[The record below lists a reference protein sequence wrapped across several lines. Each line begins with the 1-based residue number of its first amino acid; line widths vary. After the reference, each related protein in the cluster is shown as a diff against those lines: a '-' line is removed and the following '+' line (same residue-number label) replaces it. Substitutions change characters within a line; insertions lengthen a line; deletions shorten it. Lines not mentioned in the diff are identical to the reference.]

1 MFSKS
6 KSFVFGAACAGAML
20 GTVTVALA
28 VRRQEPAPPR
38 PQPIPRPSVAPPRH
52 HPMPPFVPPVP
63 LPTVVSVKS
72 VSVDAVVRGGV
83 AETEVTHIF
92 RNDSDRDAEGDFVFP
107 IPAGASVSSF
117 AMYDGEKKM
126 EARLL
131 EQDEATRTYEEIV
144 RRRKDPALLT
154 FSGRAALRA
163 RLFPIPPRSE
173 RKLTLKLV
181 TVLPRDGD
189 AKKYAWTLI
198 GPHLPGTARPQS
210 VSVKVTVTDGVGTL
224 YSPTHDVQM
233 KREGTQTVATWK
245 TDSTNGATLT
255 ENPEFDLYIT
265 PKAGAGSVA
274 LSMLTYNAALPN
286 TASLAGGARQ
296 SGYFLIVA
304 SPTLAKPDAQAAP
317 RRVVIVMDRS
327 GSMQGK
333 KIEQAKSTLRFALGK
348 LRPQDS
354 FNVVTFSDAVEK
366 FSPEPVSASK
376 ENLERANAF
385 VDGIVADGGT
395 NIHDGLLEGLS
406 QFPERA
412 SGNTLLFFTDGMP
425 TVGNTS
431 HSQIVKHATEK
442 NGNKA
447 RTFVFGVGN
456 DVDVPFLDTVSQSLR
471 GDADYVRPDEDIEV
485 KTSRFVAKTSSAV
498 LENLKLTL
506 EDGAATTG
514 EIYPKP
520 GDLPDLFAGGQL
532 VLVGRYTGAAKAM
545 KLTLSGEA
553 NGKPQSFT
561 LTGALPSVDT
571 GAGFLPRLWA
581 NRKIGYLMDDVRL
594 KEDGPA
600 KKEAVDQI
608 IALSKE
614 WGILTPYTAL
624 FVPEPLD
631 GAALQVRIGGG
642 GSGPVGL
649 RAGAAG
655 NGAGAPSTRGVAGG
669 NNGMA
674 GGGFGG
680 SLDAS
685 QGAAGAAPMPSV
697 ALARSGESAINTSQ
711 TARAQRNS
719 SQVGNVHAFKAQA
732 GAERQEN
739 ENLAKRV
746 QNVNQRTFV
755 QRGNQ
760 WTDATYDA
768 KKQKQIVKVKLYSP
782 AYFALTRRNADFAKW
797 AALGNDVVIA
807 ANAKQA
813 VQFAADGKES
823 LTDAEVMALA
833 GK

>member
-1 MFSKS
+1 
-6 KSFVFGAACAGAML
+6 
-20 GTVTVALA
+20 
-28 VRRQEPAPPR
+28 
-38 PQPIPRPSVAPPRH
+38 
-52 HPMPPFVPPVP
+52 
-63 LPTVVSVKS
+63 
-72 VSVDAVVRGGV
+72 
-83 AETEVTHIF
+83 
-92 RNDSDRDAEGDFVFP
+92 SDRDAEGDFVFP

-163 RLFPIPPRSE
+163 RLFPIPPHSE

-210 VSVKVTVTDGVGTL
+210 VSVKVTVADGVGTL
-224 YSPTHDVQM
+224 YSPTHDVQT

-296 SGYFLIVA
+296 SGYFLVVA

-354 FNVVTFSDAVEK
+354 FNVVTFSDSVEK
-366 FSPEPVSASK
+366 FSPDPVTASK
-376 ENLERANAF
+376 ANLERANAF

-425 TVGNTS
+425 TVGTTS
-431 HSQIVKHATEK
+431 HNQIVKHAVEK

-456 DVDVPFLDTVSQSLR
+456 DVDVPFLDTVAQSLR

-498 LENLKLTL
+498 LENLKLSV

-520 GDLPDLFAGGQL
+520 ADLPDLFAGGQL
-532 VLVGRYTGAAKAM
+532 VLVGRYTGASKAI
-545 KLTLSGEA
+545 KLILSGEA
-553 NGKPQSFT
+553 NGKPQSFA
-561 LTGALPSVDT
+561 LNGALPDVDT

-581 NRKIGYLMDDVRL
+581 SRKIGYLMDDVRL

-624 FVPEPLD
+624 FVPEPTEETLLRTRV
-631 GAALQVRIGGG
+631 GGMGGG
-642 GSGPVGL
+642 AGS
-649 RAGAAG
+649 
-655 NGAGAPSTRGVAGG
+655 
-669 NNGMA
+669 
-674 GGGFGG
+674 GGGFIP
-680 SLDAS
+680 
-685 QGAAGAAPMPSV
+685 QGIDSV
-697 ALARSGESAINTSQ
+697 ATYDANNTTLASAPRSGESAVNTSQ
-711 TARAQRNS
+711 TARAQKSNA
-719 SQVGNVHAFKAQA
+719 QVGNFYAYKEQE
-732 GAERQEN
+732 GADKKRSED
-739 ENLAKRV
+739 LAKRV

-760 WTDATYDA
+760 WTDATYDV

-797 AALGNDVVIA
+797 ASLGNDVVIT
-807 ANAKQA
+807 ANATQA
-813 VQFAADGKES
+813 VQFAVDGKET
-823 LTDAEVMALA
+823 LTDAEVKALA
-833 GK
+833 GR

>member
-20 GTVTVALA
+20 GTVTVAFAL
-28 VRRQEPAPPR
+28 RRQESTPPLPQPQPSLVPPR
-38 PQPIPRPSVAPPRH
+38 NRPR
-52 HPMPPFVPPVP
+52 PPFVPPMP
-63 LPTVVSVKS
+63 LPMAVSVKS
-72 VSVDAVVRGGV
+72 VSVDATVRGGV
-83 AETEVTHIF
+83 AETEVTHVF

-144 RRRKDPALLT
+144 RRKKDPALLT
-154 FSGRAALRA
+154 FSGRSALRA

-210 VSVKVTVTDGVGTL
+210 VSVKVTVADGAGTL
-224 YSPTHDVQM
+224 YSPTHDVQTR
-233 KREGTQTVATWK
+233 REGTQSVATWK
-245 TDSTNGATLT
+245 TDATNAATLG

-296 SGYFLIVA
+296 SGYFLVVA
-304 SPTLAKPDAQAAP
+304 SPTLAKPDAEAAP
-317 RRVVIVMDRS
+317 RRVVLVMDRS

-354 FNVVTFSDAVEK
+354 FNVVTFSDSVEK
-366 FSPEPVSASK
+366 FSPDPVGASK
-376 ENLERANAF
+376 ANVARANEF

-425 TVGNTS
+425 TVGITS
-431 HSQIVKHATEK
+431 HPQIVKHAVDK

-456 DVDVPFLDTVSQSLR
+456 DVDVPFLDTVAQSLR

-498 LENLKLTL
+498 LENLKLSV

-520 GDLPDLFAGGQL
+520 GELPDLFAGGQL
-532 VLVGRYTGAAKAM
+532 VLVGRYTGSAKAM
-545 KLTLSGEA
+545 RLTLSGEA
-553 NGKPQSFT
+553 NGKPQSFM
-561 LTGALPSVDT
+561 LTSALPDVDT

-581 NRKIGYLMDDVRL
+581 SRKIGYLMDDVRL

-624 FVPEPLD
+624 FVPEPVD
-631 GAALQVRIGGG
+631 GGVAVMNRPQTFTRQMSVSGRGGG
-642 GSGPVGL
+642 QG
-649 RAGAAG
+649 
-655 NGAGAPSTRGVAGG
+655 
-669 NNGMA
+669 

-680 SLDAS
+680 
-685 QGAAGAAPMPSV
+685 AAGPTDSFAAQDAKSSVLAAAPTV
-697 ALARSGESAINTSQ
+697 ALRSGEAAVNVSQ
-711 TARAQRNS
+711 TARAQKNNA
-719 SQVGNVHAFKAQA
+719 QVGNYFAYK
-732 GAERQEN
+732 EQEGVDKKRS
-739 ENLAKRV
+739 EDLAKRV

-755 QRGNQ
+755 QNGKQ

-797 AALGNDVVIA
+797 AALGNDVVIT
-807 ANAKQA
+807 ANATQA

-823 LTDAEVMALA
+823 LTDAEVKALA

>member
-6 KSFVFGAACAGAML
+6 KSFVFGAACMGAML
-20 GTVTVALA
+20 GTVTVAYAL
-28 VRRQEPAPPR
+28 RRQGSVP
-38 PQPIPRPSVAPPRH
+38 PQPIPPPRVVPPR
-52 HPMPPFVPPVP
+52 PMPPFVPPIP
-63 LPTVVSVKS
+63 LPTAVSVKS
-72 VSVDAVVRGGV
+72 VFVDATVRGGV
-83 AETEVTHIF
+83 AETEVTHVF
-92 RNDSDRDAEGDFVFP
+92 RNDSDREAEGDFVFP

-154 FSGRAALRA
+154 FTGRSALRA
-163 RLFPIPPRSE
+163 RLFPIPARSE

-181 TVLPRDGD
+181 TILPRDGD
-189 AKKYAWTLI
+189 AKKYAWTLV
-198 GPHLPGTARPQS
+198 GPHLPGATRPQS
-210 VSVKVTVTDGVGTL
+210 VSVKVTVVDDAGTL
-224 YSPTHDVQM
+224 YSPTHDVQT

-245 TDSTNGATLT
+245 ADATNAGTLT

-265 PKAGAGSVA
+265 PKAGAGNVA
-274 LSMLTYNAALPN
+274 LSMLTYNSALPN
-286 TASLAGGARQ
+286 TASLAGGVRQ
-296 SGYFLIVA
+296 SGYFLVVA

-317 RRVVIVMDRS
+317 RRVVLVMDRS

-354 FNVVTFSDAVEK
+354 FNVVTFSDSVEK
-366 FSPEPVSASK
+366 FAPQSVAASAA
-376 ENLERANAF
+376 NIARANEF

-431 HSQIVKHATEK
+431 HNQIVKDAVEK

-456 DVDVPFLDTVSQSLR
+456 DVDVPFLDTVAQSLR
-471 GDADYVRPDEDIEV
+471 GDADYVRPEEDIEV
-485 KTSRFVAKTSSAV
+485 KTSRFVAKTNSVV
-498 LENLKLTL
+498 LENLKLAV
-506 EDGAATTG
+506 EDGAANTG

-532 VLVGRYTGAAKAM
+532 VLVGRYTGAATKM

-561 LTGALPSVDT
+561 LTGALPEVDT

-581 NRKIGYLMDDVRL
+581 SRKIGYLMDEVRL
-594 KEDGPA
+594 KDDGPA

-624 FVPEPLD
+624 FVPEPAD
-631 GAALQVRIGGG
+631 GIARANQ
-642 GSGPVGL
+642 PVF
-649 RAGAAG
+649 RS
-655 NGAGAPSTRGVAGG
+655 STLSAGG
-669 NNGMA
+669 VG

-680 SLDAS
+680 AAGPVGRNASVLDAS
-685 QGAAGAAPMPSV
+685 GTVRPAPAAASV
-697 ALARSGESAINTSQ
+697 PALRTGESAVNVSQ
-711 TARAQRNS
+711 AARAQKSNA
-719 SQVGNVHAFKAQA
+719 QVGNFYAYNAQA
-732 GAERQEN
+732 GADKKRSEE
-739 ENLAKRV
+739 LAKRV
-746 QNVNQRTFV
+746 QNVNQRTFI
-755 QRGNQ
+755 QNGAQ

-797 AALGNDVVIA
+797 AALGSDVVIT
-807 ANAKQA
+807 ANATQA

-823 LTDAEVMALA
+823 LTDAEVKALA